1 MVESDGPLD
10 VLLGGCGGAA
20 SLPAAPRCLDRR
32 KFTFGLHHARGARV
46 VRAVAYVNGRV
57 RARRHGHN
65 LRRITLRRLPQRRFT
80 VRIVATQS
88 TGSKLVSVRRYK
100 GCTKGKPQTRA
111 HHHV

>member
-1 MVESDGPLD
+1 
-10 VLLGGCGGAA
+10 
-20 SLPAAPRCLDRR
+20 
-32 KFTFGLHHARGARV
+32 
-46 VRAVAYVNGRV
+46 
-57 RARRHGHN
+57 
-65 LRRITLRRLPQRRFT
+65 